1 MSTMP
6 ALKKWKQEGQRW
18 KGIWKGIWLS
28 DQFQVSMG
36 I

>member
-6 ALKKWKQEGQRW
+6 ALKKWKQEGQRL
-18 KGIWKGIWLS
+18 KGIWKGIRLS